1 VTPARPAVPSLS
13 CVVLTRGDRPVEL
26 ARAVDSVRRQQGAAV
41 QVVVVVNGAAGAMV
55 PPGVDVLEL
64 PDNLGIPGGR
74 NAGVQRATGDVVLF
88 LDDDGWLPEAGV
100 ADRLRALFAEDT
112 SLGVVS
118 LRIVDPET
126 GATERRHVPRLR
138 AGEPGRSSEVTTF
151 LGGACAIRRAALDR
165 CGPFADGFFYGHEE
179 TDFAWA
185 ALDAGYRVRYEAGL
199 VMYHPGGAA
208 SARHAMFY
216 RLTARNRVWLARR
229 RLPAPLVPVYLLV
242 WTALTVVRERRAVAL
257 RPWLGGFVAG
267 LREPAGPRQPIR
279 WRTVWR
285 MTRLGRPPVI

>member
-1 VTPARPAVPSLS
+1 VTTARPGSPTLS

-26 ARAVDSVRRQQGAAV
+26 ARALDSVRRQHGAPV
-41 QVVVVVNGAAGAMV
+41 QVVVVVNGAGEVLVPDGAE
-55 PPGVDVLEL
+55 VLEL
-64 PDNLGIPGGR
+64 PENLGIPGGR
-74 NAGVQRATGDVVLF
+74 NAGVERTTGEVVLF
-88 LDDDGWLPEAGV
+88 LDDDGWLPEADV
-100 ADRLRALFAEDT
+100 AERLRGLFAGDPA
-112 SLGVVS
+112 LGVVS

-138 AGEPGRSSEVTTF
+138 AGQPGRSSEVTTF
-151 LGGACAIRRAALDR
+151 LGGACAIRREALAR
-165 CGPFADGFFYGHEE
+165 CGPFAAGFFYGHEE

-199 VMYHPGGAA
+199 VMHHPGGAA

-229 RLPAPLVPVYLLV
+229 RLPAPLAPVYLLV
-242 WTALTVVRERRAVAL
+242 WTALTVARERRAVAL